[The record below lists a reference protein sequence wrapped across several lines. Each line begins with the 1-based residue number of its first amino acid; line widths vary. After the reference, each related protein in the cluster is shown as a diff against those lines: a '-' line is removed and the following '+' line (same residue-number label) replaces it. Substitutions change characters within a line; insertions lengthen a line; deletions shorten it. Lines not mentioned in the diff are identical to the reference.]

1 MGRKKQEGENSKE
14 IVAVDQ
20 MREDMVTADERYGDG
35 MVYEIDRIEN
45 EIRFWQEQAGT
56 ALLEMGKRL
65 IRIKAHEGHGKFL
78 ESLDRLGMAPRVAQY
93 TMLAARK
100 FSNANSG
107 SHLDATKLRVLSVL
121 EEEDIKTLESG
132 GEVRGMTLDDIDRM
146 STRELRHNLREKD
159 AKLKAEQEARKH
171 DRDIQDKAIAQKETK
186 INELEA
192 QLCYQPPPTAEQRAQ
207 SQLDE
212 RINEYRM
219 ALLEAVGGLQ
229 KAVTLLTRAECI
241 EGVNIQ
247 QLSEWLN
254 QFNPEMCLFD
264 EVRQG
269 LIALVDKPEVIKPFD
284 FWGEPDVPDVR

>member
-107 SHLDATKLRVLSVL
+107 SHLDSTK
-121 EEEDIKTLESG
+121 
-132 GEVRGMTLDDIDRM
+132 
-146 STRELRHNLREKD
+146 
-159 AKLKAEQEARKH
+159 
-171 DRDIQDKAIAQKETK
+171 
-186 INELEA
+186 
-192 QLCYQPPPTAEQRAQ
+192 
-207 SQLDE
+207 
-212 RINEYRM
+212 
-219 ALLEAVGGLQ
+219 
-229 KAVTLLTRAECI
+229 
-241 EGVNIQ
+241 
-247 QLSEWLN
+247 
-254 QFNPEMCLFD
+254 
-264 EVRQG
+264 
-269 LIALVDKPEVIKPFD
+269 
-284 FWGEPDVPDVR
+284 